1 MSLIVQL
8 EAVPNQSFDVVLENV
23 RYSFRF
29 VACFDCMA
37 VDIARDGVD
46 IVRGARVVNGS
57 LLIPSQYQYYNGG
70 NFAIISSSED
80 IPYYDQFGI
89 TQFLIYYT
97 ADEMREALANA
108 GA

>member
-1 MSLIVQL
+1 MSAIVQL

-37 VDIARDGVD
+37 VDISRDGVD
-46 IVRGARVVNGS
+46 VLRGARVVNGS
-57 LLIPSQYQYYNGG
+57 LLIPSQYQYYGGG
-70 NFAIISSSED
+70 NFAIICSTDE
-80 IPYYDQFGI
+80 IPYYDRFGI

-97 ADEMREALANA
+97 ADEMREAFANA
-108 GA
+108 